1 MEQKESCRKLLNSI
15 NDNTILETPRYAFNA
30 NPSTRSFQGRGPMLL
45 NKNENAG
52 KKSVSATKKRHQEPP
67 SIKQVSISMSSSV
80 DTLPEGWSIRVPHR
94 VQHELFRI
102 QLPKGWSIRVP
113 HPVAILVPVSPR
125 VSFAQTDL
133 NQRTYTEVSHT
144 RNSEYQKEGW
154 WLIIEVVLA

>member
-1 MEQKESCRKLLNSI
+1 MNSI
-15 NDNTILETPRYAFNA
+15 NNNTILETHAM
-30 NPSTRSFQGRGPMLL
+30 RSMLTQVHARFRAEDPCFYTK
-45 NKNENAG
+45 NKNAME
-52 KKSVSATKKRHQEPP
+52 KSVSATKKRHQEPP
-67 SIKQVSISMSSSV
+67 SIRQVSISMSSSV
-80 DTLPEGWSIRVPHR
+80 DTLPEGWSIRVPHQ

-125 VSFAQTDL
+125 VSFTQTDL

-154 WLIIEVVLA
+154 WLIIEGVSA